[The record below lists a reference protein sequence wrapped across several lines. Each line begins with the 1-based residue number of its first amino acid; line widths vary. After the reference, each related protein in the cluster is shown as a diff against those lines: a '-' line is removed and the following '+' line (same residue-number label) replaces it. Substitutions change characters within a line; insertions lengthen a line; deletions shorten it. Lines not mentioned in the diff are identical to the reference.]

1 MKNPIVLFPSRLG
14 STRLPGKPLADLN
27 GEPMIVAV
35 WRRAVEADI
44 APVVVATDSQAIA
57 DAIVSVGGR
66 AVLTAENHPSGS
78 DRIFEALCRID
89 AEKRHDAV
97 INVQGD
103 LPLLEATTL
112 TSTLSLLDDPEVQIG
127 TPVAEIRDDE
137 DRSLPSVV
145 KMVGSP
151 LGGGRHRCLY
161 FTRSECPWGEGVLYH
176 HIGLYAW
183 RRTALER
190 FVSLK
195 PTPLELREKLE
206 QLRAIETGMRIDAV
220 EVQEVPLGVDTQHDL
235 DKARYLMQ
243 FRGGN

>member
-1 MKNPIVLFPSRLG
+1 
-14 STRLPGKPLADLN
+14 
-27 GEPMIVAV
+27 MIVAV